1 MVENNRHTFYASN
14 RKAWRT
20 WLEKNHLSEK
30 SIWLIIYRKESG
42 VPSVYY
48 PEAVEEALCF
58 GWIDSKP
65 NKRDHESYYQFFSVR
80 NPKSNWSKV
89 NKDKVSKLIEQGLMT
104 AAGQKLIDR
113 AKQSGTWTALDKVDQ
128 LILPVDL
135 EAVLKKNPE
144 ARVNFS
150 AFSRSS
156 KRGILEWILNAKK
169 TETRQKRIDETVRL
183 AAINR
188 KANHPNQ

>member
-1 MVENNRHTFYASN
+1 MVENNRHTFYARN

-65 NKRDHESYYQFFSVR
+65 NKRDHESYYQFFSMR
-80 NPKSNWSKV
+80 SPKSNWSKV

-104 AAGQKLIDR
+104 AAGQKLIDH
-113 AKQSGTWTALDKVDQ
+113 AKQSDTWTALDEVDH

-135 EAVLKKNPE
+135 EAALKKNPE
-144 ARVNFS
+144 ALVHFS
-150 AFSRSS
+150 EFSRSS
-156 KRGILEWILNAKK
+156 KRGILE
-169 TETRQKRIDETVRL
+169 
-183 AAINR
+183 
-188 KANHPNQ
+188 